1 MRPTRVLVLY
11 NEPVL
16 PDTHPDA
23 ESEHEILYTVEAVA
37 RTLLQAGYEVCRL
50 GASHDP
56 AVLVNGLRSLRPEV
70 VFNLF
75 EGTGDHADNE
85 AYVAGVL
92 EWLGLPFTGSPFQT
106 LCLARHKHL
115 TKHLFQGAGL
125 PTPSFFVVDD
135 VPVPECALEWP
146 VIVKPATQDASVGLD
161 QGSVVTDQARLTER
175 VASLLRAYGP
185 PVLVEQFISG
195 REFTVALTDTA
206 SGLQALPV
214 SEILFVEKGPGYWP
228 IVTYDAK
235 WKPGTRDY
243 DATPPRYPADVTP
256 KLGERLSAL
265 AMQAFRLLG
274 CRDYARVDFRVRP
287 SGKPYLLEVNPNPD
301 FSPTA
306 GFAGALTAGG
316 LSHAQ
321 FTLDL
326 VCTALAR
333 GQKPASPPVTRRTEP
348 RVRAMQPTDRE
359 RIKRIGEGCGAFPP
373 EELAALLDRS
383 EHALG
388 EASGNGYHFLV
399 VEQEDLAVGFAC
411 YGRAPRT
418 RGTYTIY
425 GLAVMSAW
433 RGQGLGARLL
443 EAVESQVRAVGGEV
457 ILTEASSHPRQTQAR
472 HFFLRHGFR
481 LVGDVPAFFGEGESR
496 LTYAKYLK

>member
-1 MRPTRVLVLY
+1 
-11 NEPVL
+11 
-16 PDTHPDA
+16 
-23 ESEHEILYTVEAVA
+23 
-37 RTLLQAGYEVCRL
+37 
-50 GASHDP
+50 
-56 AVLVNGLRSLRPEV
+56 
-70 VFNLF
+70 
-75 EGTGDHADNE
+75 
-85 AYVAGVL
+85 
-92 EWLGLPFTGSPFQT
+92 
-106 LCLARHKHL
+106 
-115 TKHLFQGAGL
+115 
-125 PTPSFFVVDD
+125 
-135 VPVPECALEWP
+135 
-146 VIVKPATQDASVGLD
+146 
-161 QGSVVTDQARLTER
+161 
-175 VASLLRAYGP
+175 LRAYGP